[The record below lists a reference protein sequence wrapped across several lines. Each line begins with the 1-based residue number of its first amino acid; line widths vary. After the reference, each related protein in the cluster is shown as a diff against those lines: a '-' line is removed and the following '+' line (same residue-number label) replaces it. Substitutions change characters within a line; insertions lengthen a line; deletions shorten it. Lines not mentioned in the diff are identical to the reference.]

1 MNDLQIF
8 NNDQFGQVRV
18 IERDGEPW
26 FIAADVC
33 KALEIDRTATRR
45 LDEDE
50 KGVYSTHTPG
60 GTQDVSIVNEPGL
73 YALVLGSRK
82 PEAKAFKRWI
92 THDVIPA
99 IRQHG
104 AYMTPETIQ
113 QALGNPDFIIQLAT
127 QLKEAQA
134 KSAALQQKIE
144 ADAPKVLFAES
155 VTASESSMLIGEFAK
170 ILKQNGL
177 DIGQNRLF
185 HRLRSEGYL
194 CSAHGDRYNSPT
206 QKAME
211 LGLFEI
217 QEGTVLSP
225 TGANIVTR
233 TTRLSPKG
241 QVYFI
246 NRYLKSNAVS

>member
-1 MNDLQIF
+1 
-8 NNDQFGQVRV
+8 
-18 IERDGEPW
+18 
-26 FIAADVC
+26 
-33 KALEIDRTATRR
+33 
-45 LDEDE
+45 
-50 KGVYSTHTPG
+50 
-60 GTQDVSIVNEPGL
+60 VNEPGL
-73 YALVLGSRK
+73 YSLVLGSRK

-99 IRQHG
+99 VRQHG

-246 NRYLKSNAVS
+246 NRYLKNTPIS